1 MTFQLNIIRQLRREM
16 AEEGERLSLW
26 LPVFLAIGIGLYF
39 SLGHEP
45 PAALMVAAGLLVVAL
60 IFLGRFWASYDVY
73 AFAVATIVLG
83 MVVSSWSTMRAA
95 AAILEQPGWY
105 DLSGRIIA
113 INQHGKGMRLLLD
126 QVQLRSLPA
135 AQT

>member
-60 IFLGRFWASYDVY
+60 IFLGQLLCLCLCRGHHRPWDGC
-73 AFAVATIVLG
+73 IV
-83 MVVSSWSTMRAA
+83 VVDDAGGGGHS
-95 AAILEQPGWY
+95 
-105 DLSGRIIA
+105 
-113 INQHGKGMRLLLD
+113 
-126 QVQLRSLPA
+126 
-135 AQT
+135 

>member
-1 MTFQLNIIRQLRREM
+1 MTFQRNIIRQLRREM

-45 PAALMVAAGLLVVAL
+45 PAA
-60 IFLGRFWASYDVY
+60 
-73 AFAVATIVLG
+73 
-83 MVVSSWSTMRAA
+83 
-95 AAILEQPGWY
+95 ILEQPGWC

-113 INQHGKGMRLLLD
+113 INQYGKGIRLLLD
-126 QVQLRSLPA
+126 EVRLRSLPV
-135 AQT
+135 AQTPVLIRVRVSSVAAPFGIGNGLECRGLLRPSPPSVMPGAVEF